1 MLLDGYAGWVALA
14 VLLLAVAGGIWGRGR
29 KK

>member
-1 MLLDGYAGWVALA
+1 MFLDGYAGWVAVA
-14 VLLLAVAGGIWGRGR
+14 VVAIGVIGGIWGRGR